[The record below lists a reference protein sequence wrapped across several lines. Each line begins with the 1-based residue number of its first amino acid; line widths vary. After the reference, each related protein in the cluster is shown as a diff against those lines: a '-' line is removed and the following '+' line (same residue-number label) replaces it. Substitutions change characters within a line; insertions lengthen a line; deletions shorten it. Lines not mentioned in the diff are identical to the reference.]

1 MYVSTPILLFGLLTF
16 THASPFASPEQRGA
30 SGECSEP
37 DVEIINTEKQKQ
49 GPYLVSGAR
58 SDANPHGVIATKT
71 PRREFGGIFKKVTAG
86 LDFEFSYS
94 VGKATAFNTITA
106 CPPNDLYNYTITW
119 GLQDYR
125 YVWYIKGNLHYYDP
139 RDPLTRCSGDRDKYR
154 GQTVPFDLYVPAT
167 QAGAKDDAA
176 AEVQFQCC
184 TDSRS
189 GSYPDSPV
197 CPNAT

>member
-1 MYVSTPILLFGLLTF
+1 MT
-16 THASPFASPEQRGA
+16 A
-30 SGECSEP
+30 
-37 DVEIINTEKQKQ
+37 INT
-49 GPYLVSGAR
+49 P
-58 SDANPHGVIATKT
+58 P
-71 PRREFGGIFKKVTAG
+71 REFGGIFKKVTAG

-139 RDPLTRCSGDRDKYR
+139 KDPLTRCSGDRDKYR

-176 AEVQFQCC
+176 AEVQFQC
-184 TDSRS
+184 
-189 GSYPDSPV
+189 
-197 CPNAT
+197 

>member
-1 MYVSTPILLFGLLTF
+1 M
-16 THASPFASPEQRGA
+16 
-30 SGECSEP
+30 
-37 DVEIINTEKQKQ
+37 
-49 GPYLVSGAR
+49 
-58 SDANPHGVIATKT
+58 
-71 PRREFGGIFKKVTAG
+71 TAG

-94 VGKATAFNTITA
+94 VAKATAFNTITA

-125 YVWYIKGNLHYYDP
+125 YIWYIRGSLKYYNP
-139 RDPLTRCSGDRDKYR
+139 KDPLIRCSGDRDKYR
-154 GQTVPFDLYVPAT
+154 GQTVPFDLWVPAT

-189 GSYPDSPV
+189 GNYPDSPM